1 MKLHMK
7 KIFLILLV
15 IDVLE
20 LIMMGINMI
29 PSFKEL
35 EAYGQLMM
43 IVTIAITA
51 AAAAILVFEI
61 FAKLLL
67 MRSISPE
74 FSWNKKVKR
83 CVSAAKLLVLFNLGT
98 VLISVLSMGGE
109 GATLLNQMSIY
120 LQIAASAVEVIT
132 VLFYLR
138 AVKKI
143 F

>member
-1 MKLHMK
+1 MKQHMK

-43 IVTIAITA
+43 IVTIAIT